1 MCGMIL
7 WAAPVKVRMKFHEL
21 RHSTNTLLAALGVPE
36 NVRADILGHR
46 TRAMTRRYTHLTVQK
61 MRDGFRKLDAAS
73 PINVA
78 PRGPVARAKAVVRAL
93 PERCVQHA
101 PLQSEASAC
110 FGATDPGLP
119 ASRRPKKKPRNPPK
133 NRLDPGPYWSGT
145 PGSNR
150 RPSPWQRVSPAFT
163 NLPYPPRISTNLRFP

>member
-46 TRAMTRRYTHLTVQK
+46 TRAMTRRYTHLTVQQ

-73 PINVA
+73 PIHVA
-78 PRGPVARAKAVVRAL
+78 PGAPVATAAYARRQPSRGARGSHRPCAAGTAPSGRAHAG
-93 PERCVQHA
+93 RC
-101 PLQSEASAC
+101 
-110 FGATDPGLP
+110 
-119 ASRRPKKKPRNPPK
+119 RPM
-133 NRLDPGPYWSGT
+133 LG
-145 PGSNR
+145 
-150 RPSPWQRVSPAFT
+150 
-163 NLPYPPRISTNLRFP
+163 